1 MYRIGNKVVGDGN
14 PCYVTFEAGPTHQG
28 LESAKRLATMAAEAG
43 ADGIKFQIF
52 DPDRL
57 IADKTLTYTYEV
69 LVDKSSGK
77 TEMVTESL
85 HDIFV
90 RRAMT
95 DVEWL
100 ELRAHSEVLGL
111 GFIATIGDE
120 VGLALAQRL
129 NCHSLKIAS
138 ADINHTPFLRLAART
153 GISLQLDTGSASFGE
168 IENAVDLI
176 RAEGNDQIM
185 IHNCPTGY
193 PARVESI
200 NLRTLP
206 SLKQLFQCPVAFSDH
221 TPGWEMD
228 IAAVALGANLVE
240 KTITED
246 RTIRSVEHIM
256 SLEPAE
262 MRQFVQI
269 IREVETA
276 LGQPRRLLSEAEKR
290 SRVRVRRSVYLVE
303 PVKAGQRLAD
313 ARVQFLRPGFGL
325 APDLY
330 EGMLEYHFRADL
342 PAGMRVEADHLIA
355 PAEEGVVR

>member
-1 MYRIGNKVVGDGN
+1 MYRIGNRNVGDDV
-14 PCYVTFEAGPTHQG
+14 PCYITFEAGPTHQG
-28 LESAKRLATMAAEAG
+28 LESAKRLATLTAEAG

-57 IADKTLTYTYEV
+57 IADKDLSYSYEV
-69 LVDKSSGK
+69 LLDKVTGK
-77 TEMVTESL
+77 TEMVTEPL
-85 HDIFV
+85 RDIFI

-95 DVEWL
+95 DAEWAD
-100 ELRAHSEVLGL
+100 LRAHCDKLGI

-120 VGLALAQRL
+120 VGLALAQQL

-168 IENAVDLI
+168 IEAAVDLI
-176 RAEGNDQIM
+176 RSEGNHQVM

-193 PARVESI
+193 PARLESI
-200 NLRTLP
+200 NLRMLP
-206 SLKQLFQCPVAFSDH
+206 SLKQLFACPVAFSDH

-228 IAAVALGANLVE
+228 VAAVALGANLVE

-256 SLEPAE
+256 SLEPDE
-262 MRQFVQI
+262 MRQFVET
-269 IREVETA
+269 IRSVETA
-276 LGQPRRLLSEAEKR
+276 LGQTRRILSDTEKR
-290 SRVRVRRSVYLVE
+290 NRIRVRRSVYLVE

-325 APDLY
+325 APDQY
-330 EGMLEYHFRADL
+330 EAMLEYRFRVDL
-342 PAGMRVEADHLIA
+342 PAGMRLEAGHL
-355 PAEEGVVR
+355 AESGGGNA